1 VVYDVSSFDAMVAA
15 SNGSYSA
22 KYLRIDFLNA
32 KCQADTCVD
41 IAYVAM
47 DDSLE
52 DILKANANVDS
63 VTLVSGDKTEDLS
76 TK

>member
-1 VVYDVSSFDAMVAA
+1 MVAA

-32 KCQADTCVD
+32 KCQADTCAD

-47 DDSLE
+47 ADSLE
-52 DILKANANVDS
+52 DILAANANVES
-63 VTLVSGDKTEDLS
+63 VTLMSANGSEKIP